1 MDNLEEWNEKDQV
14 LTNIINLFLDD
25 YNELGKNPEEAYV
38 GIQIDVAEDAVAIRW
53 YELTTSAEKS
63 LRPMKDRYQAGKLAL
78 RLWKLSEEEWG
89 SMFVAVSSQSMKFT
103 AVFKTLEESSDLR
116 IAHTEGKVA
125 IKELRELV
133 KQLSD

>member
-1 MDNLEEWNEKDQV
+1 MSNSEEWNEEEQLLATIV
-14 LTNIINLFLDD
+14 SLFLDN
-25 YNELGKNPEEAYV
+25 YIQLGEKPEGAYL
-38 GIQIDVAEDAVAIRW
+38 GIQIDVAEGVVATRW
-53 YELTTSAEKS
+53 YELTAGGEKP

-125 IKELRELV
+125 IKELRALI

>member
-1 MDNLEEWNEKDQV
+1 MVNSEEWNEKDQV

-25 YNELGKNPEEAYV
+25 YNGLGENPEEAYI
-38 GIQIDVAEDAVAIRW
+38 GIQIDVAEGAVAIRW
-53 YELTTSAEKS
+53 YELTAGGEKS
-63 LRPMKDRYQAGKLAL
+63 LHPMKDRYQAGKLAL

-125 IKELRELV
+125 IKELRALI